1 MLAAKFSLLDSVEF
15 PNDLKKI
22 ELNQLPLFCDELR
35 EFIIESVLKNGG
47 HFAANLGVV
56 ELTVA
61 LHYVYDAP
69 YDKIVWDVG
78 HQAYAHKILTGRRKV
93 FDKNRKLGGI
103 SGFPNIA
110 ESQYDAFGT
119 GHSST
124 AISAVLGMATA
135 AVLNKNLSQKHIAIV
150 GDGALT
156 GGESFEGLNNLAV
169 SNTNTLII
177 INDNNIGI
185 DKNCGAINNHLSHIN
200 PLNNIFT
207 NLGLQY
213 MGIVDGHNVIE
224 LVSSLKMLKDI
235 KKPCVLHIH
244 TIKGKGYADAEKE
257 QTKWHSTSK
266 YIKIENPLKISESNT
281 PKYQDVFGKTLL
293 SLSETNKNICGVTPA
308 MPTGSGMI
316 KAMNTYPDRFF
327 DVGIAEQH
335 AVTFSAAL
343 AKEGFKVFCSIY
355 STFLQRAYDQVI
367 HDVCL
372 QNLPVIFCI
381 DRAGN
386 ASDDGATHHGLYD
399 LAMLLPLPNITIVT
413 PANASE
419 LQNMMN
425 FFANSA
431 KGPVAIRYPKG
442 KIPDKDFR
450 FENKYEDNFK
460 PKINEIVKGKEVA
473 IIAIGTML
481 CNCLNALPELNEKQI
496 YPSVYSVNIIKP
508 LDEVKIIEIL
518 KTHKLVIT
526 VEDGIIAGGAGT
538 LIKVLNSDIGNKCKV
553 IALGFPDKV
562 IQHGAYN
569 EIFELYKLSPQGIAN
584 TIVEY
589 IY

>member
-1 MLAAKFSLLDSVEF
+1 MAAKFNLLDSVEF

-61 LHYVYDAP
+61 LHYVYNAP
-69 YDKIVWDVG
+69 HDKIIWDVG

-110 ESQYDAFGT
+110 ESKYDAFGT

-124 AISAVLGMATA
+124 AISAILGMATA
-135 AVLNKNLSQKHIAIV
+135 AVLNNDFSQKHIAIV

-185 DKNCGAINNHLSHIN
+185 DKNCGAINNHLNHIN
-200 PLNNIFT
+200 PLNNIFS

-213 MGIVDGHNVIE
+213 IGIVDGHNVFE
-224 LVSSLKMLKDI
+224 LISSLEMLKDI

-244 TIKGKGYADAEKE
+244 TIKGKGYAEAEKE

-266 YIKIENPLKISESNT
+266 YVKIEKPLKTSESNT

-293 SLSETNKNICGVTPA
+293 ILSESNKKICGVTPA

-316 KAMNTYPDRFF
+316 DAMNSYPDRFF

-343 AKEGFKVFCSIY
+343 AKEGFTVFCSIY

-399 LAMLLPLPNITIVT
+399 IAMLLPLPNITIAT

-419 LQNMMN
+419 LSNMMS
-425 FFANSA
+425 FFANNS

-442 KIPDKDFR
+442 KIPDKNFNL
-450 FENKYEDNFK
+450 ENNRVSDFK
-460 PKINEIVKGKEVA
+460 PKINEILMGKEVA

-481 CNCLNALPELNEKQI
+481 NNCLSALPELNQKQI
-496 YPSVYSVNIIKP
+496 FPTVYSVNIIKP
-508 LDEVKIIEIL
+508 LDEEQIIEIL
-518 KTHKLVIT
+518 KNYKLVIT
-526 VEDGIIAGGAGT
+526 VEDGIIAGGVGS
-538 LIKVLNSDIGNKCKV
+538 LIKVLNSDSGNKCKV

-562 IQHGAYN
+562 ITHGSYN
-569 EIFELYKLSPQGIAN
+569 EIFELYNLSPQRIVN
-584 TIVEY
+584 TIVEN
-589 IY
+589 IN